1 LYLDNKLKS
10 YNNIVTNIIHIGKS
24 KWIILH
30 SEVLKQLRLSLKSA
44 VSISLDGNNIVI
56 KAQPRQGW
64 AEAAKRAHENGDDE
78 LLIPDVFED
87 EKFEDWTW

>member
-1 LYLDNKLKS
+1 MTAHPATGESLL
-10 YNNIVTNIIHIGKS
+10 
-24 KWIILH
+24 
-30 SEVLKQLRLSLKSA
+30 QLMHQQPE
-44 VSISLDGNNIVI
+44 
-56 KAQPRQGW
+56 QPRQGW